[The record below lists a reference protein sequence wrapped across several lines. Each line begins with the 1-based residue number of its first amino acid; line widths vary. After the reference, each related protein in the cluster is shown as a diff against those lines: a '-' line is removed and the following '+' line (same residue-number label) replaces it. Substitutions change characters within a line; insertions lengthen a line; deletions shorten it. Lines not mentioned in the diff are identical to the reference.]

1 MAAGILPL
9 IYRVNLVE
17 RGQIPLE
24 GKEAVWEFRTMAR
37 THPQAMDLVQRARDF
52 AVTAHSN
59 MNHRRKYT
67 DAPYSTHL
75 QNVVNLV
82 AAVSDDAEILAGAWL
97 HDVVEDTPTTLE
109 EVEAGFG
116 KSVARLVDCLTD
128 VSRSSDGN
136 RAVRKEIDRQHLAR
150 ADAKAKTI
158 KLADLI
164 DNCRDICQHN
174 RRFANVYLQE
184 MAALLQVLSEGDP
197 SLYGLAHKTHMQGLS
212 TISRDPAFTDVS
224 VVEASPAEHGF
235 ANQRLV
241 DVFTHA
247 FAAKDIAEPL
257 LSLDIDNPTS
267 EAHLIMGSQSI
278 NLMGL
283 RDKGEICGYVR
294 RSDLSAGTG
303 TCRDHLR
310 PFRPGQIIRDDS
322 PLSELIEVLTRQEY
336 AFISVIGVVGGYI
349 SRGHLN
355 NPVTRMWLFG
365 ILTLFEMQMVRQIR
379 EYFPDESWR
388 ALVPKARLDKASMLE
403 QERSRRNQHGT
414 LLECLQFS
422 DKGQILLQHPLGLK
436 LLDIRSRAAAK
447 RMIKSVESLRNN
459 LAHGQDIVKYD
470 WASIAGIAG
479 RLEEASY
486 RNKFGVL
493 PWEDT

>member
-1 MAAGILPL
+1 MAKAHTHIMG
-9 IYRVNLVE
+9 LV
-17 RGQIPLE
+17 L
-24 GKEAVWEFRTMAR
+24 
-37 THPQAMDLVQRARDF
+37 RARDF
-52 AVTAHSN
+52 AISAHNN

-82 AAVSDDAEILAGAWL
+82 ALVSDDEEILAGAWL
-97 HDVVEDTPTTLE
+97 HDVVEDTPATLE
-109 EVEAGFG
+109 EVEAAFG
-116 KSVARLVDCLTD
+116 KSVAHLVDCLTD
-128 VSRSSDGN
+128 VSRPSDGN
-136 RAVRKEIDRQHLAR
+136 RSVRKGIDRRHLAK
-150 ADAKAKTI
+150 ADARAKNI

-164 DNCRDICQHN
+164 DNCRDICKHN
-174 RRFANVYLQE
+174 KRFAKVYLQE
-184 MAALLQVLSEGDP
+184 MAALLQVLSEGD
-197 SLYGLAHKTHMQGLS
+197 SRLYGLAYKTHMEGLAS
-212 TISRDPAFTDVS
+212 ISKDPATKEMPDDEHS
-224 VVEASPAEHGF
+224 AAEHRF

-257 LSLDIDNPTS
+257 LSLDIDSPTS
-267 EAHLIMGSQSI
+267 EAHLIMSSHSI
-278 NLMGL
+278 SLMGL
-283 RDKGEICGYVR
+283 REEGEICGYVR
-294 RSDLSAGTG
+294 SADLSPGTG
-303 TCRDHLR
+303 ICRGHLR
-310 PFRPGQIIRDDS
+310 SFRPGQIIRDDS
-322 PLSELIEVLTRQEY
+322 SLSELIEVLTRQEY
-336 AFISVIGVVGGYI
+336 AFVSGIGVVVGYI

-365 ILTLFEMQMVRQIR
+365 ILTLFEMQMVRQIQK
-379 EYFPDESWR
+379 YFPDESWR
-388 ALVPKARLDKASMLE
+388 SLVPKARLDKACVLE
-403 QERSRRNQHGT
+403 QERVRRNQHGS
-414 LLECLQFS
+414 LLECLQIS

-493 PWEDT
+493 PWDDA

>member
-1 MAAGILPL
+1 MAKL
-9 IYRVNLVE
+9 
-17 RGQIPLE
+17 
-24 GKEAVWEFRTMAR
+24 
-37 THPQAMDLVQRARDF
+37 HPQVAELVKKARDF
-52 AVTAHSN
+52 AITAHSN
-59 MNHRRKYT
+59 MDRRRKYT
-67 DAPYSTHL
+67 NTPFATHL

-82 AAVSDDAEILAGAWL
+82 AAVSEDEETLAGAWL

-109 EVEAGFG
+109 KVEVQFG
-116 KSVARLVDCLTD
+116 KSVACLIDSLTD
-128 VSRSSDGN
+128 VSRPSDGD
-136 RAVRKEIDRQHLAR
+136 RSVRNQIDRQHLAR
-150 ADAKAKTI
+150 ADARAKTI

-164 DNCRDICQHN
+164 DNCRDICKHN
-174 RRFANVYLQE
+174 NRFARVFLKE
-184 MAALLQVLSEGDP
+184 MAALLTVLSDGHP
-197 SLYGLAHKTHMQGLS
+197 KLYGLAHETHTQGWAEIS
-212 TISRDPAFTDVS
+212 KEPAPKDMTIDDH
-224 VVEASPAEHGF
+224 SPAQDRF
-235 ANQRLV
+235 VNQRLV
-241 DVFTHA
+241 DVFTHS

-257 LSLDIDNPTS
+257 LSIDIDNQ
-267 EAHLIMGSQSI
+267 ISQALLVMSSHSI
-278 NLMGL
+278 SLLGL
-283 RDKGEICGYVR
+283 RDKGEICGYISR
-294 RSDLSAGTG
+294 IDLSLGTG

-322 PLSELIEVLTRQEY
+322 SLSELIEVLTRQEY
-336 AFISVIGVVGGYI
+336 AFISVLGAVGGYI

-365 ILTLFEMQMVRQIR
+365 IVTLFEMQMVRLIQKH
-379 EYFPDESWR
+379 FPNETWR
-388 ALVPKARLDKASMLE
+388 TLVPQARLDKACMLE
-403 QERSRRNQHGT
+403 QERSRRNQPGG

-436 LLDIRSRAAAK
+436 LLDIRSKAVAK
-447 RMIKSVESLRNN
+447 RMIKSIESLRNN